1 MMQRTLR
8 TMHKPN
14 PRPGQHPCAAL
25 RALACLALGLLAGC
39 HHKQPEAYTPPPPE
53 VQQELP
59 IPPASAPRPQEPGPV
74 EIPERHKGKILYSE
88 VGLASWYGEP
98 YRHSHAANGQVYHQD
113 AMTAANKMLP
123 MGSVVRVTNL
133 ATRQSVVVT
142 ITDRG
147 PFVPGRMIDLSR
159 GAAKRTGVFR
169 MGVARVRMDVLKAP
183 QPIFTGGRWIVQIGA
198 FRSRGR
204 AVAMRNH
211 LERAY
216 PTAYVIEFAGNS
228 GYWVRL
234 RPQGEQ
240 RGTAERIV
248 RTLRTGEAVAYLVR
262 VD

>member
-1 MMQRTLR
+1 
-8 TMHKPN
+8 MHKPN
-14 PRPGQHPCAAL
+14 PRPGQYRCAAL
-25 RALACLALGLLAGC
+25 RVLALLALGLLAGC
-39 HHKQPEAYTPPPPE
+39 HHKQPEAYEPPPPE

-59 IPPASAPRPQEPGPV
+59 IPPARATRPQEPAPV
-74 EIPERHKGKILYSE
+74 EIPEHHKGKILYSE

-133 ATRQSVVVT
+133 ATQQSVVVT

-147 PFVPGRMIDLSR
+147 PFIPGRMIDLSR

-169 MGVARVRMDVLKAP
+169 MGVAHVRMDVLKTP
-183 QPIFTGGRWIVQIGA
+183 KPIFTGGRWIVQIGA

-216 PTAYVIEFAGNS
+216 PAAYVIEFAGNS

-234 RPQGEQ
+234 RPQGEE
-240 RGTAERIV
+240 RSTAERIV
-248 RTLRTGEAVAYLVR
+248 RTLHTEEAVAYLVR